1 MKRNEEV
8 KIIVDSLV
16 KNELLE
22 EKKTDRARFVVK
34 KAIKE
39 IRNRKFKKKKKKNC
53 QESHS

>member
-34 KAIKE
+34 EAIKE
-39 IRNRKFKKKKKKNC
+39 IRNRKFKKKITKNC